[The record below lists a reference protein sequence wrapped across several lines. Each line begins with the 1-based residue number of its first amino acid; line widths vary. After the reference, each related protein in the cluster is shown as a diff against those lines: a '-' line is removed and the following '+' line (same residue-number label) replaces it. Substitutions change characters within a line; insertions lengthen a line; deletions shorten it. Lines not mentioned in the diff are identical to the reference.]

1 MSGQELRRLQPQQGR
16 RRAVTQSTAWA
27 CQLHYGRK
35 LCMTAGPCVLGMLML
50 SSISMQP

>member
-1 MSGQELRRLQPQQGR
+1 MTHL
-16 RRAVTQSTAWA
+16 TAWA

-35 LCMTAGPCVLGMLML
+35 LCMTAGLCVLGMHML